1 MKSLLVA
8 TDFSDNAK
16 HAAEYAYNLAN
27 GLKANLVLCNALVVL
42 AEIPDTGMVAM
53 PAGEYDEL
61 AKDSSEEL
69 ELLKGSLEKTAR
81 PDSFQPA
88 IICISEAGTVG
99 DVIDNATGKEDV
111 GLIVMGTHGSGGL
124 GTFLLGNH
132 SRRMIDEANK
142 PLLLIP
148 KSASIKPIKKVA
160 FATDFKHPDKDLKV
174 LYELIPLLR
183 PLNAELLITH
193 IYNEKN
199 HTPAFK
205 KWIEQF
211 LVDLSNK
218 ADYPNI
224 YYRIVKSDKAERGL
238 DWLCDHGQ
246 VDILAMVHREQN
258 FIQKIITGSHTK
270 KMADRINI
278 PLLVLQDNS

>member
-1 MKSLLVA
+1 MKNLLVA

-16 HAAEYAYNLAN
+16 HAADYAYYLATE
-27 GLKANLVLCNALVVL
+27 LKTNLVLCNALIVL
-42 AEIPDTGMVAM
+42 AEVPDTGMVAM

-61 AKDSSEEL
+61 AKDSAEEL
-69 ELLKGSLEKTAR
+69 ESLKGLLLKANH
-81 PDSFQPA
+81 PDNFHPE
-88 IICISEAGTVG
+88 ILCINETGTVG
-99 DVIDNATGKEDV
+99 DVVNKACVKEDV
-111 GLIVMGTHGSGGL
+111 GLVVMGTHGDSSL

-132 SRRMIDEANK
+132 SRRMIDEAK
-142 PLLLIP
+142 RPLLLIP

-160 FATDFKHPDKDLKV
+160 FATDFKHPEKDLKV
-174 LYELIPLLR
+174 IYELIPLLR
-183 PLNAELLITH
+183 PLNAELLIAH
-193 IYNEKN
+193 INNEKN
-199 HTPAFK
+199 HTPAFQ

-218 ADYPNI
+218 ADYANI
-224 YYRIVKSDKAERGL
+224 YYRIVKSEKAERGL

-258 FIQKIITGSHTK
+258 FIQKIIRGSHTK